1 MLGLIPT
8 KNVVYSNFFVVEIQ
22 SEVFLLTLDCKE
34 QPGLTYG
41 NVLFDI
47 ETFISLASV
56 LLLL

>member
-1 MLGLIPT
+1 MLGLIRT
-8 KNVVYSNFFVVEIQ
+8 KNVVHSNFFVVEIQ
-22 SEVFLLTLDCKE
+22 SEVFLQTLDCKE
-34 QPGLTYG
+34 LPGLTYG